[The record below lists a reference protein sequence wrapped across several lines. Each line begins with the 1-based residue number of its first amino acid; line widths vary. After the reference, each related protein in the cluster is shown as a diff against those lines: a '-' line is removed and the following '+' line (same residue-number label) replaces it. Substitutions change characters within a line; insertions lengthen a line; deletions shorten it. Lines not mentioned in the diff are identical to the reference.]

1 MKKMRYLLVVA
12 FLFISVS
19 QSFAQKNVVTGKV
32 YAFKDTPVMNVKI
45 KAKKSKETVTTN
57 ERGMFTIEVKDK
69 DKLVFEGDG
78 FRKEVKKVVAGEK
91 MLVKML
97 FLEGARNEEI
107 AVLSG
112 HLSKESLMYS
122 VSNFLEYNND
132 HYRYPDIW
140 TLIKGKFPGV
150 KVYEELGNKRVV
162 IRDINYYSTAGEN
175 TALYLVDGVI
185 WQDISIL
192 TPEEIKTINVMKDGA
207 PLGFRGAN
215 GVLVITTVDEYGK
228 VDFDKLRDN

>member
-1 MKKMRYLLVVA
+1 MKKKRYVLALTLLLLTVGQ
-12 FLFISVS
+12 SV
-19 QSFAQKNVVTGKV
+19 AQKNIVTGKV
-32 YAFKDTPVMNVKI
+32 YAFKNTPVMNIEVR
-45 KAKKSKETVTTN
+45 AKKSKQTVTTN
-57 ERGMFTIEVKDK
+57 EKGLFTIEVKDK

-78 FRKEVKKVVAGEK
+78 FQKEVKKVVAGEK
-91 MLVKML
+91 MDVKML

-112 HLSKESLMYS
+112 HLTRESLMYS

-150 KVYEELGNKRVV
+150 KVYEELGSKRVV

-228 VDFDKLRDN
+228 VDFNKVRDN